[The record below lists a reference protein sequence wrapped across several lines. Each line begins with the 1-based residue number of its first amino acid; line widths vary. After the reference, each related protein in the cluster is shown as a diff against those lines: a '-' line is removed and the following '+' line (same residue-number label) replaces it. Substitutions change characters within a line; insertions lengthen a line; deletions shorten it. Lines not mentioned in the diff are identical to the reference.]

1 MVILLPSHSPCRRQC
16 LNTNRSPRLPDY
28 MRYTALSGVCIHV
41 TSSRGHFRGHLW
53 FPHRFGSSPLVSPH
67 GRGRSSRPRV
77 HSPPSLWV
85 LFVPVPDIVERR
97 WLVFW
102 GGVNSSEAELT
113 VTGLFSSA
121 TLQLQHP
128 FPGRTIGPMTD
139 SSSGLTMLAVAS
151 ILEYSSTIV
160 TFCSHCFSFG
170 VVGQS
175 LSSTLPSW
183 PCSWEKLDRNWLVS
197 RVSPWFTLRLTS
209 PEASRS
215 SWEDVVWFF
224 SSNSNWAITLPF
236 PFVVICTFACKPS
249 VQKWQKLAK
258 SRFNSALLVIKVCGI
273 LGIGD
278 NSQSLVLVPRTF
290 NAWNSILLPPA
301 S

>member
-53 FPHRFGSSPLVSPH
+53 FPHRFGSSPRVSPH

-85 LFVPVPDIVERR
+85 LFVPVLAWHSWEEV
-97 WLVFW
+97 VGFG

-121 TLQLQHP
+121 TLPLQHP
-128 FPGRTIGPMTD
+128 FPGTTIGPMTD

-151 ILEYSSTIV
+151 ILEYSSTI
-160 TFCSHCFSFG
+160 
-170 VVGQS
+170 
-175 LSSTLPSW
+175 
-183 PCSWEKLDRNWLVS
+183 
-197 RVSPWFTLRLTS
+197 
-209 PEASRS
+209 
-215 SWEDVVWFF
+215 
-224 SSNSNWAITLPF
+224 
-236 PFVVICTFACKPS
+236 
-249 VQKWQKLAK
+249 
-258 SRFNSALLVIKVCGI
+258 ALCVY
-273 LGIGD
+273 
-278 NSQSLVLVPRTF
+278 Q
-290 NAWNSILLPPA
+290 
-301 S
+301 